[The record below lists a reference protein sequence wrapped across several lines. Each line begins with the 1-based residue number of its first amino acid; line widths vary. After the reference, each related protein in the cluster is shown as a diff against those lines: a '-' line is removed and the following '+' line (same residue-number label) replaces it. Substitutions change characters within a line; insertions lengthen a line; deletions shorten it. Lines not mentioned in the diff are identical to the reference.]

1 MDAAIEA
8 GSRRQ
13 SGVRLV
19 QVLGL
24 LFFLLV
30 GLAGDFCQI
39 FPEREKAGEVELLAG
54 AVLGPADLAVIE
66 AVFDRS
72 GLDSYRVED
81 GRLYVDGG
89 RQSSY
94 LRAVV
99 DAGALPLE
107 FGGSLRRAVESDSP
121 WRSKETQA
129 ELVRVATQEELSLV
143 IRSMPGIEQA
153 SVLCSGSNSEGL
165 FRNAKADE
173 LTASVS
179 VRTDSDEEL
188 DRHRVQAIRVLV
200 ASSIAGLRVEQVAL
214 TDLRSGQVFD
224 GPLVSESEFVTAD
237 PGRARAVAYEQHVT
251 AKIKQALAFIPG
263 VFVEVNASAIEQ
275 AADGVKDKRKTGG
288 SVRAAANVPAI
299 VGVGPV
305 AMNRKEIARQVV
317 HVSVAIPQAYLDRLR
332 EEVYADVAD
341 STGSELERLRVLVA
355 GLVPATEPWGRAVVT
370 ITRYAGHGAVRRAP
384 DTKELSRQ
392 GNRNDVDPTPPPAYS
407 LSTFFPVEQ
416 NFSIPSSVAETRIAL
431 YGLLALGLSVVLM
444 WWPAWRRQGQR
455 LNASKDHNRD
465 LIDWATFRRSYQPE
479 GQDEA

>member
-1 MDAAIEA
+1 M
-8 GSRRQ
+8 
-13 SGVRLV
+13 
-19 QVLGL
+19 
-24 LFFLLV
+24 
-30 GLAGDFCQI
+30 
-39 FPEREKAGEVELLAG
+39 
-54 AVLGPADLAVIE
+54 
-66 AVFDRS
+66 
-72 GLDSYRVED
+72 
-81 GRLYVDGG
+81 
-89 RQSSY
+89 
-94 LRAVV
+94 
-99 DAGALPLE
+99 
-107 FGGSLRRAVESDSP
+107 
-121 WRSKETQA
+121 
-129 ELVRVATQEELSLV
+129 

-165 FRNAKADE
+165 FRNSKANE

-200 ASSIAGLRVEQVAL
+200 ASSIAGLRVEQVAP

-237 PGRARAVAYEQHVT
+237 PDRARAVAYEQHVT

-275 AADGVKDKRKTGG
+275 AAASVEDKTKTGG

-299 VGVGPV
+299 VGVGPDV
-305 AMNRKEIARQVV
+305 TNRKEIARQVV
-317 HVSVAIPQAYLDRLR
+317 HVSVAIPQAYLDRLH

-370 ITRYAGHGAVRRAP
+370 ITRYAGHGAVRSAP
-384 DTKELSRQ
+384 DTKDLSRQ
-392 GNRNDVDPTPPPAYS
+392 GSRSDVDPTPPAYS

-416 NFSIPSSVAETRIAL
+416 NFSIPFSVAGTRVAL
-431 YGLLALGLSVVLM
+431 YGVLTFGLSVVLL
-444 WWPAWRRQGQR
+444 WWPAWRRQGQP
-455 LNASKDHNRD
+455 LNVLKEHNRD
-465 LIDWATFRRSYQPE
+465 LIDWATFRRAYQPE